1 MYSSKME
8 PGGSSR
14 GQTTFNIFIVV
25 LAVATISLAA
35 IIIFHAASGNYGAP
49 ASRSGPLPVS
59 TSDGSPPASMGTPLA
74 EGPSVPMT
82 NSPQSPPPPI
92 EGLNSSTSPM
102 LSDVRTAVRVVSK
115 FWARHWSDFF
125 PGDYIAPTVLG
136 LYDGTAASPPL
147 CGTEPLS
154 ADNAHYCHD
163 ADFVAWDVG
172 LMSKGYED
180 GDAWPYLVVAHEWA
194 HAIQARVG
202 HSLTLTATE
211 LQADCLAGA
220 ALFGAAIDG
229 DLLLEPGDQSEL
241 AVGLSRLGD
250 ETPWT
255 RTEDHGDSFQRID
268 AFNQGRLGGILP
280 CFPTMKT
287 APLGTTLA
295 YASGTSISVV
305 SLGFQRVSP
314 GSVGAVQSEAAVF
327 QITVHNTSSR
337 ALPASHM
344 MKPRVGYGTRSIT
357 ADLVNDTAA
366 GLGSDTLGVI
376 PPGETRTGF
385 IGAGVPSAY
394 ASLVRVD
401 VRGPDPARDWP
412 ASFTGAI
419 EPG

>member
-14 GQTTFNIFIVV
+14 GQTAFNIFIAV
-25 LAVATISLAA
+25 LAVATISLAS
-35 IIIFHAASGNYGAP
+35 IIIFHTASGKNGA
-49 ASRSGPLPVS
+49 SGSGSSPLPVS
-59 TSDGSPPASMGTPLA
+59 TAGISPPASVMTPLA
-74 EGPSVPMT
+74 EAPSVPVT
-82 NSPQSPPPPI
+82 NPPPPPV
-92 EGLNSSTSPM
+92 EGNDSSTSPV
-102 LSDVRTAVRVVSK
+102 LSDVTTAVRVVSK

-125 PGDYIAPTVLG
+125 PGDYSPPTVLG
-136 LYDGTAASPPL
+136 LYDGTAASPPV
-147 CGTEPLS
+147 CGTETLS
-154 ADNAHYCHD
+154 PDNAYYCYD
-163 ADFVAWDVG
+163 GDFVAWDVG

-202 HSLTLTATE
+202 HPLTLTATE

-229 DLLLEPGDQSEL
+229 DLLLEPGDQNEL

-255 RTEDHGDSFQRID
+255 RTEDHGDSFQRIG

-295 YASGTSISVV
+295 YASGISISVS
-305 SLGFQRVSP
+305 SLGFHRVSP
-314 GSVGAVQSEAAVF
+314 GSADAVQGEAAIF
-327 QITVHNTSSR
+327 QITVHNTSLR

-344 MKPRVGYGTRSIT
+344 MTPRVGYGERSI
-357 ADLVNDTAA
+357 AA
-366 GLGSDTLGVI
+366 NIVDDPATGLGLDTLGII
-376 PPGETRTGF
+376 PPGASRTGF
-385 IGAGVPSAY
+385 VGAGVPHAH

-401 VRGPDPARDWP
+401 VRGPDPESDWP

-419 EPG
+419 GSG